1 MIEKFENITSKEKG
15 DELEKFREEFKKL
28 KEENLNKKE
37 RGETYNPHFDN
48 LDPNLLG
55 EEGLFFW
62 KELKE
67 ANSEEALNNLEKDFS
82 EYREKISGETVQ
94 KLANQGL
101 EEEALQKAFYGDP
114 KINFIGFFGNELF
127 RKQVPFI
134 KAQLQRFKKQR

>member
-1 MIEKFENITSKEKG
+1 MEKFENITSKEKG

-62 KELKE
+62 KGLNE

-82 EYREKISGETVQ
+82 EYRGKISGETIQ

-101 EEEALQKAFYGDP
+101 EGEALGKAFYGDS

-127 RKQVPFI
+127 FH
-134 KAQLQRFKKQR
+134 